1 MTLDPRTARLRGG
14 PKRRPSA
21 RRETQDFA
29 GRLSSLTIRVAMA
42 RDISLVPQRGG
53 REEIRAAE
61 LRAPLLRLREEKG
74 QAALTDVLSEA
85 GLQLS
90 ELGHDSAWVPLA
102 SARRILDKVIEL
114 LGEDAVS
121 TRGARATSPD
131 VLGLYMRLLRHA
143 RTLREGYEYLVH
155 NASESNRVGNFHL
168 LEIGATTA
176 KVSYVPQVELEL
188 DQSARSLCLLRQ
200 AELKAL
206 PRLWGLDEA
215 DLVEHSCLA
224 RGQDR
229 CVYQLRWQGIERP
242 YWPLAAVSVGIGAGG
257 LAGAFGSM
265 PAAGIA
271 ALAGA
276 LLGGTSGS
284 LLSRLRRERA
294 ERNRE
299 RHRVI
304 ALEQNLKQR
313 GQLEPHAA
321 DLTDAVL
328 GGKYRMLRPIATG
341 GIGTVYAAEHLGV
354 GYQVAVK
361 VLRGAAAVDAAEV
374 ARLRREARIQ
384 MALEHPNIIRTFDL
398 DQLPDGTLYVVMELL
413 RGISLQEKLRQ
424 KGALAASYLIPVLL
438 QTCRALAAAH
448 RQGIVHRDLKPGNV
462 FLCEGG
468 AVKVLDFG
476 MSKLGQ
482 GDALTQDGYT
492 LGTPEYMS
500 PEQCSGGEVDRRSD
514 IYAFGVLSYEALTG
528 TLPFRSSSRRAL
540 LEQHQRVIPKPMR
553 KVRPDLDI
561 PEELDQVILSCLA
574 KRPDDRPDGA
584 EQLERA
590 LAMIP
595 SKRALGGYDV
605 DADPSDSKPPSSDRE

>member
-1 MTLDPRTARLRGG
+1 
-14 PKRRPSA
+14 
-21 RRETQDFA
+21 
-29 GRLSSLTIRVAMA
+29 
-42 RDISLVPQRGG
+42 
-53 REEIRAAE
+53 
-61 LRAPLLRLREEKG
+61 
-74 QAALTDVLSEA
+74 
-85 GLQLS
+85 
-90 ELGHDSAWVPLA
+90 
-102 SARRILDKVIEL
+102 
-114 LGEDAVS
+114 
-121 TRGARATSPD
+121 
-131 VLGLYMRLLRHA
+131 
-143 RTLREGYEYLVH
+143 
-155 NASESNRVGNFHL
+155 
-168 LEIGATTA
+168 
-176 KVSYVPQVELEL
+176 
-188 DQSARSLCLLRQ
+188 
-200 AELKAL
+200 
-206 PRLWGLDEA
+206 
-215 DLVEHSCLA
+215 
-224 RGQDR
+224 
-229 CVYQLRWQGIERP
+229 LRWQGIQRP
-242 YWPLAAVSVGIGAGG
+242 YWPIGAVGVG
-257 LAGAFGSM
+257 LGAGALAGAFGTL

-284 LLSRLRRERA
+284 LLARLRRERA

-299 RHRVI
+299 RNRVI

-313 GQLEPHAA
+313 GHLEPHAA

-424 KGALAASYLIPVLL
+424 NGPLPASQLIPVLL

-462 FLCEGG
+462 YLCDGG
-468 AVKVLDFG
+468 TVKVLDFG

-482 GDALTQDGYT
+482 EDALTQDGYT

-514 IYAFGVLSYEALTG
+514 LYAFGVLTYEALTG
-528 TLPFRSSSRRAL
+528 TLPFRASTRRAL
-540 LEQHQRVIPKPMR
+540 LDQHQRVMPKSMR
-553 KVRPDLDI
+553 RARPDLDI
-561 PEELDQVILSCLA
+561 PEELDQVVLSCLA
-574 KRPDDRPDGA
+574 KRPDERPDGA

-595 SKRALGGYDV
+595 SKRVLGAYEAESQAEPGDSRHTGS
-605 DADPSDSKPPSSDRE
+605 DP

>member
-1 MTLDPRTARLRGG
+1 
-14 PKRRPSA
+14 
-21 RRETQDFA
+21 
-29 GRLSSLTIRVAMA
+29 MA
-42 RDISLVPQRGG
+42 RDISLIPPRGG
-53 REEIRAAE
+53 REEFRAAE
-61 LRAPLLRLREEKG
+61 LRAPLLRLREVKG
-74 QAALTDVLSEA
+74 PVILTDLLAEA

-90 ELGHDSAWVPLA
+90 DLGHDSAWVPLS
-102 SARRILDKVIEL
+102 SARRILDQVVVL
-114 LGEDAVS
+114 LGEEGVS
-121 TRGARATSPD
+121 TRGTQATSPE

-143 RTLREGYEYLVH
+143 RTVREGYEFLVLS
-155 NASESNRVGNFHL
+155 ASESNRVGNFQL
-168 LEIGATTA
+168 LDIGDTSA
-176 KVSYVPQVELEL
+176 KISYVPQAELEL
-188 DQSARSLCLLRQ
+188 DQGARSLCLLRQ

-206 PRLWGLDEA
+206 PRLWGLAES
-215 DLVEHSCLA
+215 DLGEHSCLA

-229 CVYQLRWQGIERP
+229 CVYQLRWEGIERP
-242 YWPLAAVSVGIGAGG
+242 YLPFAATGVGIGAGA
-257 LAGAFGSM
+257 LAAVFGSP
-265 PAAGIA
+265 PAAAIA

-354 GYQVAVK
+354 GYQVAIK

-413 RGISLQEKLRQ
+413 RGTSLQEKLRQ
-424 KGALAASYLIPVLL
+424 KGPLPTSYLIPVLL

-514 IYAFGVLSYEALTG
+514 LYAFGVLAYEALTG
-528 TLPFRSSSRRAL
+528 SLPFRSNSRRAL
-540 LEQHQRVIPKPMR
+540 LEQHQRVMPKPMR
-553 KVRPDLDI
+553 RVRPDLDI
-561 PEELDQVILSCLA
+561 PEELDQVILSCLS

-595 SKRALGGYDV
+595 SKRSLGGYDPDV
-605 DADPSDSKPPSSDRE
+605 PPEPTDPRQPGSDT

>member
-1 MTLDPRTARLRGG
+1 
-14 PKRRPSA
+14 
-21 RRETQDFA
+21 
-29 GRLSSLTIRVAMA
+29 MA
-42 RDISLVPQRGG
+42 RDISLVPSRGG

-61 LRAPLLRLREEKG
+61 LRAPLLLLREQKG
-74 QAALTDVLSEA
+74 SAILTDLLAEC
-85 GLQLS
+85 GLQLA
-90 ELGHDSAWVPLA
+90 ELAQDSAWVPYS
-102 SARRILDKVIEL
+102 SARRILDQVVEI
-114 LGEDAVS
+114 LGEQGVAS
-121 TRGARATSPD
+121 RGTQADSPE

-143 RTLREGYEYLVH
+143 HTPRDGYEYLVH
-155 NASESNRVGNFHL
+155 NASESNRVGALEL
-168 LEIGATTA
+168 LEVSDSSA
-176 KVSYVPQVELEL
+176 KIAYVPLPELEL

-200 AELKAL
+200 AELRAL
-206 PRLWGLDEA
+206 PRLWGLSES

-224 RGQDR
+224 KGQDR
-229 CVYQLRWQGIERP
+229 CVYHLRWEGIQRP
-242 YWPLAAVSVGIGAGG
+242 YWPIGAIGVG
-257 LAGAFGSM
+257 LGAGALAGTFGTL

-284 LLSRLRRERA
+284 LLARLRRERA

-299 RHRVI
+299 RNRVI

-313 GQLEPHAA
+313 GHLEPHAA

-424 KGALAASYLIPVLL
+424 TGPLPASQLIPVLL

-462 FLCEGG
+462 YLCDGG
-468 AVKVLDFG
+468 TVKVLDFG

-482 GDALTQDGYT
+482 EDALTQDGYT

-514 IYAFGVLSYEALTG
+514 LYAFGVLTYEALTG
-528 TLPFRSSSRRAL
+528 TLPFRANTRRAL
-540 LEQHQRVIPKPMR
+540 LDQHQRVMPKSMR
-553 KVRPDLDI
+553 RVRPDLDI
-561 PEELDQVILSCLA
+561 PEELDQVVLSCLA
-574 KRPDDRPDGA
+574 KRPDERPDGA

-595 SKRALGGYDV
+595 SKRVLGAYEAESPAEPTDSRQTG
-605 DADPSDSKPPSSDRE
+605 SDS

>member
-1 MTLDPRTARLRGG
+1 
-14 PKRRPSA
+14 
-21 RRETQDFA
+21 
-29 GRLSSLTIRVAMA
+29 MA
-42 RDISLVPQRGG
+42 RDISLVPPRGG

-61 LRAPLLRLREEKG
+61 LRAPLLKLREAKG
-74 QAALTDVLSEA
+74 QAVLTDVLSEA
-85 GLQLS
+85 GMQLS
-90 ELGHDSAWVPLA
+90 DLGHDSAWVPLS
-102 SARRILDKVIEL
+102 SARRILDQVVGH
-114 LGEDAVS
+114 LGEEGVRS
-121 TRGARATSPD
+121 RGTHAESPE

-143 RTLREGYEYLVH
+143 QTPREGYEYLALS
-155 NASESNRVGNFHL
+155 ASESNRVGTFQL
-168 LEIGATTA
+168 LEVSESAA
-176 KVSYVPQVELEL
+176 RVSYTPLAELEL

-200 AELKAL
+200 AELTAL
-206 PRLWGLDEA
+206 PRLWGLAEA
-215 DLVEHSCLA
+215 DLSEHSCLA
-224 RGQDR
+224 KGQDR
-229 CVYQLRWQGIERP
+229 CVYQLRWEGLTRP
-242 YWPLAAVSVGIGAGG
+242 YWPIAATGVGAGAG
-257 LAGAFGSM
+257 VLAGAFGSL

-276 LLGGTSGS
+276 LLGGTTGS

-294 ERNRE
+294 ERHRE
-299 RHRVI
+299 RNRVI

-413 RGISLQEKLRQ
+413 RGTSLQEKLRQ
-424 KGALAASYLIPVLL
+424 KGALPASYLIPVLL

-462 FLCEGG
+462 FLCESGT
-468 AVKVLDFG
+468 VKVLDFG

-514 IYAFGVLSYEALTG
+514 LYAFGVLSYEALTG
-528 TLPFRSSSRRAL
+528 SLPFRSSSRRAL
-540 LEQHQRVIPKPMR
+540 LDQHQRVVPKPMR
-553 KVRPDLDI
+553 RVRADLDI
-561 PEELDQVILSCLA
+561 PEELDQVILSCLE

-595 SKRALGGYDV
+595 SKRALGGYDLEPEPAEPRPAGG
-605 DADPSDSKPPSSDRE
+605 DT